1 MVSEK
6 SEKEASTL
14 PRNLSFNLQK
24 YFSYNSDIIQFFMH
38 KQSGSRYCERD
49 VSGVFK
55 NMSKIYGE
63 ASVEK

>member
-1 MVSEK
+1 
-6 SEKEASTL
+6 
-14 PRNLSFNLQK
+14 
-24 YFSYNSDIIQFFMH
+24 MH

-63 ASVEK
+63 ASAEK